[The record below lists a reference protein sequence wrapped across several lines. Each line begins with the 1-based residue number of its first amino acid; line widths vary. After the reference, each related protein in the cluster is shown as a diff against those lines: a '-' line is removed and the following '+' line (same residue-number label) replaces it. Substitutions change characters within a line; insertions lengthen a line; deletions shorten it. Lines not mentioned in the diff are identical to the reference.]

1 MTSAGTEP
9 SPVGAETSPVG
20 TARPQDAEPTPRGV
34 APTSHGAELT
44 PNDAGPTPPRA
55 KPAPV
60 GTDDTPAG
68 TRAGA
73 QAANSAAAHARTG
86 QLACERLAR
95 RLREALGPAAVFE
108 TAEDVIMY
116 EYDYGLDRRM
126 PDLVA
131 LPRSTAEVQIIV
143 QLAQAHAVPIV
154 ARGAGTGISGG
165 SVPSRGGL
173 IVSTARMKRI
183 VEIDPKN
190 RCATVE
196 PGVVNLDLSH
206 ATEPYGLFFAPDP
219 SSQKASTIGGN
230 VANNAG
236 GPHCLSLGVTTNH
249 VIGLEVVLHDGA
261 SVRLGGKAPDA
272 PGLDLVGLLVGSE
285 GTLGIVTEATV
296 RLLPLPEAVRT
307 TLALF
312 ASVEAASEAVSAL
325 IARGIVPSALEM
337 MDKLALSAI
346 EAAFH
351 AGYPPEAGAVLL
363 VEVDGVLEQV
373 EQQAEVVDAVCREAG
388 ALEIR
393 LAATA
398 EARAKLWAARKG
410 AASAMGR
417 IAPNYYLHDAVVP
430 RTLLPKILA
439 TVVRIAERYDL
450 PIANLFH
457 AGDGNL
463 HPMILF
469 DAREQGVLDRVM
481 AAGYDIL
488 TACIEAGGTI
498 TGEHGV
504 GLEKQAFMPLI
515 FSPADLDVMKRVR
528 QAVDPTGNF
537 NPDKVLPLAEGV
549 DGTSKRPG
557 MQPLVAEGLWV

>member
-1 MTSAGTEP
+1 MTSA
-9 SPVGAETSPVG
+9 
-20 TARPQDAEPTPRGV
+20 QD
-34 APTSHGAELT
+34 
-44 PNDAGPTPPRA
+44 
-55 KPAPV
+55 
-60 GTDDTPAG
+60 
-68 TRAGA
+68 
-73 QAANSAAAHARTG
+73 
-86 QLACERLAR
+86 RLAQQ
-95 RLREALGPAAVFE
+95 LRDVLGPESVFRAV
-108 TAEDVIMY
+108 EDVIMY

-131 LPRSTAEVQIIV
+131 LPRSTADVRTIV
-143 QLAQAHAVPIV
+143 RLAQAEGVPIV

-165 SVPSRGGL
+165 AVPSCGGV
-173 IVSTARMKRI
+173 IVATSRMDKVR
-183 VEIDPKN
+183 EIDRDN
-190 RCATVE
+190 RCAVVE
-196 PGVVNLDLSH
+196 PGVINLELSRL
-206 ATEPYGLFFAPDP
+206 AEPYGLFFAPDP

-230 VANNAG
+230 IANNAG
-236 GPHCLSLGVTTNH
+236 GPHCLSLGVTVNH
-249 VIGLEVVLHDGA
+249 ILGLEIVLHDG
-261 SVRLGGKAPDA
+261 SVTRLGGKSADG

-312 ASVEAASEAVSAL
+312 ESVAAASEAVSAL
-325 IARGIVPSALEM
+325 IGRGVVPSALEM

-363 VEVDGVLEQV
+363 VEVDGLLEQV
-373 EQQAEVVDAVCREAG
+373 EMQAEIVDAVCRAAG

-398 EARAKLWAARKG
+398 DARAKLWAARKG

-430 RTLLPKILA
+430 RTRLPVILA
-439 TVVRIAERYDL
+439 KVVRIAERYDL

-469 DAREQGVLDRVM
+469 DARAPGILDRVM

-488 TACIEAGGTI
+488 TSCIEAGGTI

-515 FSPADLDVMKRVR
+515 FSEADLEVMSRVR
-528 QAVDPTGNF
+528 AAVDPTGHL
-537 NPDKVLPLAEGV
+537 NPDKVLPSRDGV
-549 DGTSKRPG
+549 DGSTRRAG
-557 MQPLVAEGLWV
+557 MQPLSEGMWV

>member
-1 MTSAGTEP
+1 MT
-9 SPVGAETSPVG
+9 VV
-20 TARPQDAEPTPRGV
+20 RG
-34 APTSHGAELT
+34 
-44 PNDAGPTPPRA
+44 
-55 KPAPV
+55 
-60 GTDDTPAG
+60 
-68 TRAGA
+68 
-73 QAANSAAAHARTG
+73 
-86 QLACERLAR
+86 RLAEQ
-95 RLREALGPAAVFE
+95 LRQALGPSSVFE
-108 TAEDVIMY
+108 QVEDVIMY

-131 LPRSTAEVQIIV
+131 LPRSRAEVQTAV
-143 QLAQAHAVPIV
+143 RLAQAEGVPIV

-165 SVPSRGGL
+165 SVPARGGL
-173 IVSTARMKRI
+173 IVSTTRMNRI
-183 VEIDPKN
+183 VEIDPAN
-190 RCATVE
+190 RCAVVE
-196 PGVVNLDLSH
+196 PGVINLDLSKH
-206 ATEPYGLFFAPDP
+206 AEPYGLFFAPDP

-249 VIGLEVVLHDGA
+249 IIGLEVVLHDG
-261 SVRLGGKAPDA
+261 SRVTLGGKAPDTT
-272 PGLDLVGLLVGSE
+272 GLDLVGLMVGSE

-312 ASVEAASEAVSAL
+312 ESVEAASEAVSVL
-325 IARGIVPSALEM
+325 IGRGVVPAALEM

-363 VEVDGVLEQV
+363 VEVDGLLEQV
-373 EQQAEVVDAVCREAG
+373 EKQADVVDAVCRQAG

-398 EARAKLWAARKG
+398 EARARLWAARKG

-430 RTLLPKILA
+430 RTRLPSILA
-439 TVVRIAERYDL
+439 RVVQIGERYDL

-469 DAREQGVLDRVM
+469 DVREPGILDRVM

-488 TACIEAGGTI
+488 TACIAAGGTI

-504 GLEKQAFMPLI
+504 GLEKQAYMPLV
-515 FSPADLDVMKRVR
+515 FSAADLDVMARVR
-528 QAVDPTGNF
+528 AAVDPGGLF
-537 NPDKVLPLAEGV
+537 NPDKVLPLADGV
-549 DGTSKRPG
+549 DGMARQAG
-557 MQPLVAEGLWV
+557 MRALSAEGMWV

>member
-1 MTSAGTEP
+1 MT
-9 SPVGAETSPVG
+9 
-20 TARPQDAEPTPRGV
+20 V
-34 APTSHGAELT
+34 AHG
-44 PNDAGPTPPRA
+44 
-55 KPAPV
+55 
-60 GTDDTPAG
+60 
-68 TRAGA
+68 
-73 QAANSAAAHARTG
+73 
-86 QLACERLAR
+86 RLAAQ
-95 RLREALGPAAVFE
+95 LRQALGPTSVFE
-108 TAEDVIMY
+108 QVEDVIMY

-131 LPRSTAEVQIIV
+131 LPRSRAEVQTAV
-143 QLAQAHAVPIV
+143 RLAQADGVPIV

-165 SVPSRGGL
+165 SVPARGGL
-173 IVSTARMKRI
+173 IVSTARMNRI
-183 VEIDPKN
+183 VEIDTAN
-190 RCATVE
+190 RCAVVE
-196 PGVVNLDLSH
+196 PGVINLDLSKH
-206 ATEPYGLFFAPDP
+206 AEAYGLFFAPDP

-230 VANNAG
+230 IANNAG

-249 VIGLEVVLHDGA
+249 IIGLEVVLHDGDLA
-261 SVRLGGKAPDA
+261 TLGGKAPDTT
-272 PGLDLVGLLVGSE
+272 GLDLVGLMVGSE

-312 ASVEAASEAVSAL
+312 ESVEAASEAVSAL
-325 IARGIVPSALEM
+325 IGRGVVPAALEM

-363 VEVDGVLEQV
+363 VEVDGLLEQV
-373 EQQAEVVDAVCREAG
+373 EGQADVVDTVCRQAG

-398 EARAKLWAARKG
+398 EARARLWAARKG

-430 RTLLPKILA
+430 RTRLPSILA
-439 TVVRIAERYDL
+439 RVVQIAERYDL

-469 DAREQGVLDRVM
+469 DVREHGILDRVM

-488 TACIEAGGTI
+488 TACIAAGGTI

-504 GLEKQAFMPLI
+504 GLEKQAYMPLV
-515 FSPADLDVMKRVR
+515 FSAADLDIMANVR
-528 QAVDPTGNF
+528 AAVDPSGLF
-537 NPDKVLPLAEGV
+537 NPDKVLPLANGV
-549 DGTSKRPG
+549 DGMVKQPG
-557 MQPLVAEGLWV
+557 MRALSAEGMWV